1 MSGVEHSVG
10 GVGCSSRSRWSGL
23 GAHTRALTAVLVISA
38 MFMAV
43 EVVGGVMANSLAL
56 LADAGHML
64 TDVVAVALALF
75 VAWIARRPATPEKTY
90 GYLRLEIL
98 AALVNGTA
106 LFVIAGSI
114 VWEAVERIGSSPEVE
129 PRILFGV
136 ASAGLVA
143 NLLSM
148 RILHRGHSH
157 SLNIRGAYLH
167 VVSDLLGSVGAILA
181 GVIIM
186 FTGWMPAD
194 PIISVLIAMLILG
207 SAWRLVR
214 ESVDVLLEGTP
225 PHISMKDVEAQIAEI
240 AGVTDV
246 HDLHVWTVTSG
257 VVAMSGHVVVPDSGV
272 SQQVL
277 EAAQSRMEGLGIHH
291 ITVQIEHDRTCV
303 EESGP

>member
-23 GAHTRALTAVLVISA
+23 GAHARALTVVLVISA
-38 MFMAV
+38 VFMAV

-64 TDVVAVALALF
+64 TDVAAVALALF

-98 AALVNGTA
+98 
-106 LFVIAGSI
+106 
-114 VWEAVERIGSSPEVE
+114 
-129 PRILFGV
+129 
-136 ASAGLVA
+136 
-143 NLLSM
+143 LLSM

-181 GVIIM
+181 GVVIL
-186 FTGWMPAD
+186 FTGWTPAD

-225 PHISMKDVEAQIAEI
+225 PHISMKDVETQIAEI
-240 AGVTDV
+240 TGVTDV

-257 VVAMSGHVVVPDSGV
+257 VVAMSGHVVVPDSGT

-277 EAAQSRMEGLGIHH
+277 EAAQSRMAGLGIHH
-291 ITVQIEHDRTCV
+291 ITVQIEQDPTCV

>member
-1 MSGVEHSVG
+1 
-10 GVGCSSRSRWSGL
+10 
-23 GAHTRALTAVLVISA
+23 
-38 MFMAV
+38 
-43 EVVGGVMANSLAL
+43 
-56 LADAGHML
+56 
-64 TDVVAVALALF
+64 
-75 VAWIARRPATPEKTY
+75 
-90 GYLRLEIL
+90 
-98 AALVNGTA
+98 
-106 LFVIAGSI
+106 
-114 VWEAVERIGSSPEVE
+114 
-129 PRILFGV
+129 
-136 ASAGLVA
+136 
-143 NLLSM
+143 
-148 RILHRGHSH
+148 
-157 SLNIRGAYLH
+157 